1 MPVFCDIDGCLK
13 GLMSLLKMFS
23 IFKKGVGI
31 NVTFYCIMLRGWSK
45 VSVISRISE
54 LIVFCLLSIRCQ

>member
-1 MPVFCDIDGCLK
+1 MAGIDECILSMPVFCDIDGCLK

-31 NVTFYCIMLRGWSK
+31 NVTFYCIMLRM
-45 VSVISRISE
+45 V
-54 LIVFCLLSIRCQ
+54 